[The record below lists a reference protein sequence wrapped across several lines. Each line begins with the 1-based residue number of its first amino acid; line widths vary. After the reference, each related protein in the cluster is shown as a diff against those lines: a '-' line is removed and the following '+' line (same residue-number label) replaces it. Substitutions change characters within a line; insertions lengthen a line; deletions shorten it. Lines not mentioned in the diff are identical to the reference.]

1 MRFNLSKFKTKIT
14 HNEKWIDH
22 LFFILM
28 SAYMIYALISIFT
41 VDDQHLYFE
50 LFRPQSYFMFI
61 AVITFIAL
69 WMFTLHRFIS
79 LTTIETF
86 CLLNCIFLIG
96 ASIKAPSPTIT
107 VGFLLIAIIIS
118 TKLMRVKSPWMMFS
132 IFTCIVLFIK
142 TASIFRVNGASLQKF
157 NYSLTDKDIALIKA
171 VLTGT
176 YVALFIITTIIVYKY
191 FNPHKF
197 TKTFTNNHNEK
208 RLWILTLIIGLS
220 VTLYVSI
227 IMIGKEL
234 VMGFATYDKGLFTQM
249 FESMR
254 NGYGPM
260 TTLERDKW
268 MTHFHVHI
276 SPIFYI
282 LLPFYML
289 VPKPETIEVLQVVVT
304 MSGIIPFYFILKHF
318 KFNVFLTHLCLMLFI
333 LTPTL
338 TSSHLYGLHENCFLT
353 PMLFWLILANL
364 KQWNIRLIL
373 IVIITL
379 LIKEDSMIYVLTVG
393 LFFIFNRQFTN
404 NFKRRVMIVLTQ
416 ILLPLIYFMICLY
429 YLNTYGDGSMTT
441 RFTNFMLPGQSGLKD
456 VIINILLNPVYF
468 LSAIF
473 TFNKIKYIITLIV
486 AMGFLPIIQ
495 KSLINYILLLPMLV
509 INLLSDFPY
518 QVDFGF
524 QYHYG
529 STALLLFMTILTVNS
544 FVNDNTSTKHEAINP
559 FKNQTVYYGLI
570 AACIISASIFF
581 TLMQPSTYGI
591 KAYLD
596 NPNIYQ
602 SQKNTLKQ
610 IPSHKNILTYGFYTT
625 QLAHHKNLFDL
636 DYHNDKQVDKY
647 IDYVVAPRT
656 LLNQGTPQSQL
667 IQQYSQ
673 SGYKESK
680 LSSETILILK
690 K

>member
-1 MRFNLSKFKTKIT
+1 MRLNLSKFKTKIT
-14 HNEKWIDH
+14 HNEKWIDQ

-50 LFRPQSYFMFI
+50 LFRPQSYYMFI

-69 WMFTLHRFIS
+69 LMFTLHRFIS
-79 LTTIETF
+79 LTAIETF
-86 CLLNCIFLIG
+86 CLLTCIFLIG

-176 YVALFIITTIIVYKY
+176 YVALFIITAIIVYKY

-268 MTHFHVHI
+268 MTHFHVHV

-289 VPKPETIEVLQVVVT
+289 VPKPETLEFLQVVVT

-318 KFNVFLTHLCLMLFI
+318 KFNVFLTHLCLVLFI

-379 LIKEDSMIYVLTVG
+379 LIKEDSMIYILTVG
-393 LFFIFNRQFTN
+393 VFFIFNRQFTI

-486 AMGFLPIIQ
+486 AMCFLPMIQ

-529 STALLLFMTILTVNS
+529 STALLLFMTILAVNS
-544 FVNDNTSTKHEAINP
+544 FVNDYTSTKHEAINP

-647 IDYVVAPRT
+647 IDYVVVPRT
-656 LLNQGTPQSQL
+656 VLNQGTPQSQL